1 MAGAEERRHLLRRL
15 RPVKKEEVKPEL
27 ASFLDW
33 VRKNPPP
40 KSDQRPFSAEV
51 LKAIQGSLQAM
62 IVYHMEKEPKSLR
75 YIKD

>member
-1 MAGAEERRHLLRRL
+1 LN
-15 RPVKKEEVKPEL
+15 
-27 ASFLDW
+27 W

-40 KSDQRPFSAEV
+40 KTGPPPFSPEE
-51 LKAIQGSLQAM
+51 LKGIQKNLQAM